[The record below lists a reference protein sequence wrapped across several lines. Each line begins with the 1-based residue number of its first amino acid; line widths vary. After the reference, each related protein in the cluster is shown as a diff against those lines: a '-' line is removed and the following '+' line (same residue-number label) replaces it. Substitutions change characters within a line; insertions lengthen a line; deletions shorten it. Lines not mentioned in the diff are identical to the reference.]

1 MTETLSPI
9 VQELILKAK
18 IINFQAWFP
27 AHPEASIAL
36 FQAAD
41 ENNRWLS
48 DEELES
54 IAAAAPKK
62 AQYIPAAKRLRD
74 NATDIIDQARASIL
88 QKFPKI
94 TEPGGG
100 LYPEMRAEACWRD
113 FQHFLRSIS
122 YAISANV
129 PDFLSQQ
136 GLHFLEALYL
146 ELAVPLD
153 AMTAGIDAL
162 ADAAQPYLDPNDYNK
177 IKPFFKHL
185 SHYLSHFGQD

>member
-1 MTETLSPI
+1 MAEPLSPI

-18 IINFQAWFP
+18 IMNFQAWFP
-27 AHPEASIAL
+27 AHPADSIAL

-41 ENNRWLS
+41 DNHHWLS
-48 DEELES
+48 DEELEA
-54 IAAAAPKK
+54 IATAAPKK
-62 AQYIPAAKRLRD
+62 AQYIPAAKQLRD
-74 NATDIIDQARASIL
+74 NAADIVDQARASIL
-88 QKFPKI
+88 QKFPGI

-122 YAISANV
+122 YAIAGNI
-129 PDFLSQQ
+129 PDYLSQQ
-136 GLHFLEALYL
+136 GLHFMEALYL

-162 ADAAQPYLDPNDYNK
+162 AEASQPYLDPNDYNK
-177 IKPFFKHL
+177 IKPFFQHL
-185 SHYLSHFGQD
+185 SNYLSHFGQD